1 MRRRPA
7 TEAAAAAEATRRR
20 LRSRFLRPRRM
31 VEKQCT
37 FWLYTKCSIYVHCTL
52 YIYMAAIWYMYGSG
66 WVKIVDGLP
75 AGPYD
80 EPCKGLCFLSSF
92 FSLVASQ
99 SFLTYLFSGTCCN
112 VQLFCSVLHKY
123 ASRKVPPPLL
133 AVSKSSYKRAGL
145 ATTYCE
151 TY

>member
-1 MRRRPA
+1 
-7 TEAAAAAEATRRR
+7 
-20 LRSRFLRPRRM
+20 
-31 VEKQCT
+31 
-37 FWLYTKCSIYVHCTL
+37 
-52 YIYMAAIWYMYGSG
+52 MAAIWYMYGSG

-123 ASRKVPPPLL
+123 ASRKSPPPPLL